1 MRRNVV
7 LVYPNAG
14 QDVLGINVGLPL
26 SILYVGTA
34 LKQAGYD
41 VTILD
46 ERIHKNFAAVLK
58 EAVAARPL
66 YVGISSMTGY
76 QIGHG
81 LLTAQT
87 IRDLDPTIPIVWG
100 GVHPTIHPES
110 TARHP
115 LVDIVVVNEGEE
127 TAVELAEVIAS
138 GRDLRQVRG
147 VALKENGR
155 IVRTLERPQMA
166 LEKLPRVDYSLVNLT
181 DYFTI
186 GHISRTKQLQIVTS
200 RGCPFRCSYCYLT
213 LPELRGYRWLSAER
227 VYDDIKF
234 LSESYGVK
242 SIFFYDDYFFGNRKR
257 VLEFVETLEEKPLG
271 VQFEVSCRVD
281 FLARESEEFLTRL
294 ARVGF
299 TELLIGVESGSDRIL
314 KLIKKDYRRE
324 QIIIANRKM
333 AKAGIGAK
341 MSWLAGFPTETA
353 EDFYQT
359 VDLMLQLA
367 TENPQCSL
375 TPLGIYTPYPGTE
388 LYEICKND
396 FGMQFPE
403 ALEGWAEYQ
412 WQKNNNVYLPYDD
425 FRLLTKLNVAS
436 RFFDV
441 KLFER
446 FGQQRLKLPIMAL
459 YHTYGKLIRWRV
471 QKRFFDLMPEVRILN
486 WLQDYYISST
496 HKKYQTLRDKR
507 LHEAACG

>member
-1 MRRNVV
+1 MGQNIV

-34 LKQAGYD
+34 LKKAGYD
-41 VTILD
+41 VTLLD

-58 EAVAARPL
+58 DAVAARPL

-81 LLTAQT
+81 LVTAQT

-100 GVHPTIHPES
+100 GVHTTIHPES

-127 TAVELAEVIAS
+127 TAVELAQVIAS
-138 GRDLRQVRG
+138 GGDLRQVRG

-166 LEKLPRVDYSLVNLT
+166 LETLPRVDYSLVNLI

-186 GHISRTKQLQIVTS
+186 GHISRSKQLQIVTS

-257 VLEFVETLEEKPLG
+257 VLEFVEMLEEKPLG
-271 VQFEVSCRVD
+271 MQFEVSCRID
-281 FLARESEEFLTRL
+281 FLARESEEFLARL

-324 QIIIANRKM
+324 QIIVANRKM

-367 TENPQCSL
+367 RENPQCSL

-412 WQKNNNVYLPYDD
+412 WQKNNNVYLPHAD